1 MEPSG
6 FPSTIYLN
14 STLSVQIVN
23 SFSQQFFVV
32 VESAKG
38 EIAVVA
44 DVAPKLIREVTVI
57 QYPNFC
63 MVAANRA
70 FARLWRR
77 VFSLQLRP

>member
-14 STLSVQIVN
+14 STLTVQIVN

-32 VESAKG
+32 VESAKS

-44 DVAPKLIREVTVI
+44 DVAPKLIREVAVI
-57 QYPNFC
+57 
-63 MVAANRA
+63 
-70 FARLWRR
+70 
-77 VFSLQLRP
+77 